1 MDSNA
6 GALPL
11 TRGQLDIWL
20 AEETGRSGAKWHLGM
35 LGRIAGTIE
44 HGLLEQAVRRVVHE
58 AEPLRAVFSEFNGQV
73 FQTVVDYPDVELA
86 HHDLTDSPDPVG
98 DAYRIAG
105 LIQKAPM
112 PLDGPLFR
120 FALMQVRPD
129 DFYFFVCCHH
139 IVTDGIGMGLLCHRI
154 AAVYSAIATDAPVPA
169 PIFGSLRSL
178 VESESDYEGSEQYLD
193 DAAYWTSCGPLD
205 GELRYGTSP
214 AAAARLA
221 EYEPSAPIQLDPAV
235 VAKAREL
242 SHALGVRRAA
252 VITAACALLVQ
263 GEVGG
268 AEVVLDFPVSRRV
281 RPETLLVPGM
291 SSGVVPLRL
300 TTSPY
305 SSVADFCEHVATRIQ
320 EALRHQRFPLRDIES
335 KTGFQRGGWPSRH
348 AAINFIPTTRL
359 ADFAGA
365 EGSGTVTHTGL
376 VDQFGLVFIKN
387 DDELFLSTSGVGELF
402 SDCDARTLAD
412 RFERVLSEMTADPRR
427 PLSAIDV
434 RVEAQCPQ
442 LDLWSNRGAL
452 THPLPRPLSIPELFA
467 EQVVR
472 DPGAVAVSCGGRSVS
487 YRGLDEASN
496 RLAHLLI
503 SHGVGPGQRVALLF
517 SRSVEAVVAIMGV
530 LKTGA
535 AYVPIDPSVPD
546 VRLRFVLCDAGPVVV
561 VTTAELADRLAGH
574 GLTVVDIGGRAVYS
588 QPSAALSVMPHP
600 DDIAYLIYTSGTTG
614 TPKGVAIPHRNVT
627 RLLEAIDA
635 DLELVPGQGWAQCH
649 SLAFDFSVWEIFGA
663 LLHGGRLVVVPE
675 GVTRAPEEFH
685 ALLVHERVSV
695 LSQTPSAFYPLH
707 AVDTA
712 SPEQRQL
719 ALSVV
724 VFGGEALEP
733 ARLSGW
739 FRDHPQ
745 SPRLI
750 NMYGITETTVH
761 ASFREITVSDVVG
774 TSSPIGAPLADLSFF
789 VLDDWL
795 RPLQAG
801 AVGELYVAGAGVGYG
816 YAGRTSLT
824 ATRFVACP
832 FGGRGTRMY
841 RTGDLVCWGSDGQ
854 LRYLGRADEQ
864 VKVRGYR
871 IELGEV
877 QSAMAALEGV
887 DQVAVIAREDRPGDK
902 RLVGYFTGS
911 ADPGELRE
919 TLTDRLPSYMVP
931 AAIVVLESLPLTVN
945 GKLDRNAS

>member
-1 MDSNA
+1 M
-6 GALPL
+6 
-11 TRGQLDIWL
+11 
-20 AEETGRSGAKWHLGM
+20 
-35 LGRIAGTIE
+35 
-44 HGLLEQAVRRVVHE
+44 
-58 AEPLRAVFSEFNGQV
+58 
-73 FQTVVDYPDVELA
+73 
-86 HHDLTDSPDPVG
+86 
-98 DAYRIAG
+98 
-105 LIQKAPM
+105 
-112 PLDGPLFR
+112 
-120 FALMQVRPD
+120 
-129 DFYFFVCCHH
+129 
-139 IVTDGIGMGLLCHRI
+139 
-154 AAVYSAIATDAPVPA
+154 
-169 PIFGSLRSL
+169 
-178 VESESDYEGSEQYLD
+178 
-193 DAAYWTSCGPLD
+193 
-205 GELRYGTSP
+205 
-214 AAAARLA
+214 
-221 EYEPSAPIQLDPAV
+221 
-235 VAKAREL
+235 
-242 SHALGVRRAA
+242 
-252 VITAACALLVQ
+252 
-263 GEVGG
+263 
-268 AEVVLDFPVSRRV
+268 
-281 RPETLLVPGM
+281 
-291 SSGVVPLRL
+291 
-300 TTSPY
+300 
-305 SSVADFCEHVATRIQ
+305 
-320 EALRHQRFPLRDIES
+320 
-335 KTGFQRGGWPSRH
+335 
-348 AAINFIPTTRL
+348 
-359 ADFAGA
+359 
-365 EGSGTVTHTGL
+365 
-376 VDQFGLVFIKN
+376 
-387 DDELFLSTSGVGELF
+387 
-402 SDCDARTLAD
+402 
-412 RFERVLSEMTADPRR
+412 
-427 PLSAIDV
+427 
-434 RVEAQCPQ
+434 
-442 LDLWSNRGAL
+442 
-452 THPLPRPLSIPELFA
+452 
-467 EQVVR
+467 
-472 DPGAVAVSCGGRSVS
+472 S

-546 VRLRFVLCDAGPVVV
+546 ARLRFVLCDAGPVVV

-945 GKLDRNAS
+945 GKLDRNALPAPEYRAVERYRRPATVVEETLAAIYAQVLGLERVGVDDSFFELGGDSILAMQVSSAVRMVGLACRPRDIFVQQTVARLAEVVGAADTAGEPLDEGTGPVTATPIMWWLKEIDGPVAEFNQTVVLQAPDGVTAAAVIALLQAVLDRHAMLRLRAEDHGNGGWLLSTAAPGAVEAAQCLESIDRLTDEALVAARSRLDPAAGVVLRGLWVESTHRLVLIVHHLAIDGVSWRILLEDLNIAWTQHQDGRPVALPRPGTSFRQWAELLSEYTRSAPVVEQAQRWQTVSAVPALLPAVDPQADTYETAGQLSAALDAETTRLLLGAVPTAFHAGPQEILLIALGLALAEFSGTAQIAIDVEGHGRHEELVSRV